1 MSLFCIGLKA
11 VRQGVCTVGCALSAT
26 LRAPVSA
33 VGGTRNSTARCFIR
47 GVPPDPAPSASA
59 LRFVGDSNLGCR
71 RPEEAV
77 VRTGASLPGL
87 LAGTMKR
94 LRVGVSATCFV
105 ADRGCPFG
113 PVPGTTVQPP
123 GLAGDGL
130 AQDCRFW
137 VGVNPELMPAVV
149 AVRFGTWECCRGGL
163 AGDGLAPDCRF
174 CFGVNPE
181 LMHAV
186 VAVRFGTWACFGVA
200 VLGNGDG
207 NKLRQGSAQRNLA
220 ERVASWG
227 TAPSPRCRLE
237 PFELCFDFKRR
248 LFVLKE
254 HATRPDVHAR
264 W

>member
-130 AQDCRFW
+130 APDCRFW
-137 VGVNPELMPAVV
+137 V
-149 AVRFGTWECCRGGL
+149 
-163 AGDGLAPDCRF
+163 
-174 CFGVNPE
+174 GVNPE

-186 VAVRFGTWACFGVA
+186 VAVRFVTWACFGVA

-227 TAPSPRCRLE
+227 GYLWEQEASQVKALVSVHNQCRVPPSSASHRSLPHNMR
-237 PFELCFDFKRR
+237 
-248 LFVLKE
+248 
-254 HATRPDVHAR
+254 A
-264 W
+264 